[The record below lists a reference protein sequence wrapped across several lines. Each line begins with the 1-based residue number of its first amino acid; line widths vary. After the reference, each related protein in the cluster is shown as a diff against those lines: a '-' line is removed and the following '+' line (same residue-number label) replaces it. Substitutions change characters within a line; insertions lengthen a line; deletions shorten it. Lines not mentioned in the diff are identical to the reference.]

1 MASIHGNVATHGPGS
16 AYTTANHGVIAT
28 PLTEMPE
35 DVRTFL
41 VDTHAMKRFG
51 RPEEVAA
58 MVAFLLADESSL
70 CTGAGHGV
78 SRASRAARA

>member
-1 MASIHGNVATHGPGS
+1 MASIHGTVATHAPGS
-16 AYTTANHGVIAT
+16 AYTTAKHDVIAT
-28 PLTEMPE
+28 LLTEMPE
-35 DVRTFL
+35 DARTFPE
-41 VDTHAMKRFG
+41 DTHAMKRFG